1 MRLSDPLDSFGR
13 HVNPGKLRI
22 LRSAGLGI
30 TEAQREGARIW
41 DEAGRSYIDC
51 VSGAGSFNAG
61 RRNPALVEALC
72 QAAESLDL
80 GNFLLASPWKG
91 ALAER
96 LASISPGDLQWAMFG
111 ASGGEVVDFAIKL
124 ARAWTGR
131 PGIISAE
138 RSYHGHTGFALSAIG
153 RASYQEPF
161 GPLMPGFTKVPYGAI
176 EPLERLLDESVAAV
190 ILEPIQGE
198 GGIRVP
204 PPGYMKAVRERC
216 DAVGALLILDE
227 IQTGFGRTGSLFA
240 AEYEGV
246 VPDVMTLGKS
256 LGGGLYPITAAL
268 FRAEMGDWLI
278 ANPFLHL
285 STFGGSDLGCR
296 VALATID
303 WILAQDLPGHARA
316 MGERFGLGF
325 AALLERYPGLLT
337 EVRGRGLMMGLQFA
351 DSSIGPRLS
360 PLLAARG
367 VVAIYSGN
375 DPSVMRLQPPL
386 VIQPAEVDLVLEALD
401 GALGALERQGKVS
414 ASSTPVAGPV
424 TAAGGVPTAGR
435 DDEPAAVTGRPRRRP
450 RREGG
455 QPDGDA

>member
-1 MRLSDPLDSFGR
+1 MSDLLGSFGR

-30 TEAQREGARIW
+30 TEAKRSGARIW
-41 DEAGRSYIDC
+41 DETGRSYIDC

-61 RRNPALVEALC
+61 RGNPALVEALC
-72 QAAESLDL
+72 QAAQSVDL

-96 LASISPGDLQWAMFG
+96 LAQISPGDLQWAMFG

-153 RASYQEPF
+153 RATYQEPF
-161 GPLMPGFTKVPYGAI
+161 GPLMPGFTKVPFGEI
-176 EPLERLLDESVAAV
+176 EPLTSLIDESVAAV

-204 PPGYMKAVRERC
+204 PAGYLRAVRALC
-216 DAVGALLILDE
+216 DQTGALLILDE

-268 FRAEMGDWLI
+268 FRAGMGDWLV

-285 STFGGSDLGCR
+285 STFGGSDLGCQ

-303 WILAQDLPGHARA
+303 WILAQDLPGHARQ
-316 MGERFGLGF
+316 MGERFALGF
-325 AALLERYPGLLT
+325 AALQERHPECLT
-337 EVRGRGLMMGLQFA
+337 EVRGRGLMMGLQFT
-351 DSSIGPRLS
+351 DGSIGPRLS
-360 PLLAARG
+360 PLLAERG

-386 VIQPAEVDLVLEALD
+386 VITADEVDLVLAALD
-401 GALGALERQGKVS
+401 GALAELGRQGK
-414 ASSTPVAGPV
+414 AFGAEAGS
-424 TAAGGVPTAGR
+424 GGPREATMALGAETRV
-435 DDEPAAVTGRPRRRP
+435 GRPRRRP
-450 RREGG
+450 GREGG
-455 QPDGDA
+455 RPDGDA